1 LNSEL
6 VSNFILKPILNIIDL
21 RTDDRVD
28 FISGYSS
35 IKKLTKRVNET
46 PMSMGICLYPHSIEE
61 VKYIA
66 DNEMT
71 MPPKST
77 WIEPKLRSALT
88 IYEY

>member
-1 LNSEL
+1 
-6 VSNFILKPILNIIDL
+6 
-21 RTDDRVD
+21 
-28 FISGYSS
+28 
-35 IKKLTKRVNET
+35 
-46 PMSMGICLYPHSIEE
+46 MSMGICLYPHSIEE